1 MDKNRAISLAIIA
14 NMQAGKSLEE
24 AFNAV
29 LGNNKYDEMVADI
42 YQALRNK
49 SQDKVLLSDYVEK

>member
-14 NMQAGKSLEE
+14 NMQAGKTLEE

-29 LGNNKYDEMVADI
+29 FGDNKYDEMVTDI
-42 YQALRNK
+42 YQALRDK
-49 SQDKVLLSDYVEK
+49 SRDKVLLSDYTEK